1 MQKWIVPTNVKN
13 YDIVEHVKKDKI
25 LYFKKNRALQNGD
38 IVYIYLAKPY
48 AQILFKAIVL
58 ADKVKSDELTYQ
70 SSVGN
75 DKDKLYVK
83 VEVVQCFNNDELL
96 YDDLKKH
103 GLSQVVNQQLVRG
116 DLEAYIASKE

>member
-25 LYFKKNRALQNGD
+25 LYFKKNRALQKGD
-38 IVYIYLAKPY
+38 IAYIYLAKPY

-83 VEVVQCFNNDELL
+83 VEVVQCFDDGELL